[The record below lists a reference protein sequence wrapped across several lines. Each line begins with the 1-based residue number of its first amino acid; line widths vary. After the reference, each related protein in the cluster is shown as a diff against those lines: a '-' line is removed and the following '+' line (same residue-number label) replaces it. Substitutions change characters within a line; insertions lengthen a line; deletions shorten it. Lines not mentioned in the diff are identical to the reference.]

1 MKMMLDTNI
10 CIYII
15 KRQPSSVLDRLVA
28 LPSEDL
34 GLSVVTVCELRFG
47 ASKSSRAKQNHA
59 ALDKFLSPF
68 EIALF
73 DEPASKA
80 YGEIRSSLEKKER
93 PIGPL
98 DTLIAAHAV
107 SLSAQLITNNAK
119 EFGRVSGLELENW
132 TDTQPDGSTPT

>member
-1 MKMMLDTNI
+1 MKVILDTNI

-15 KRQPSSVLDRLVA
+15 RQQPSSVVNRLVA
-28 LPSEDL
+28 VPSEDV
-34 GLSVVTVCELRFG
+34 GISVVTVCELRFG
-47 ASKSSRAKQNHA
+47 ASKSARAEQNHA

-73 DEPASKA
+73 DEPASKV
-80 YGEIRSSLEKKER
+80 YGEIRSSLEKKGR

-107 SLSAQLITNNAK
+107 SRSAQLITNNVK
-119 EFGRVSGLELENW
+119 EFSRVPGLELENW
-132 TDTQPDGSTPT
+132 TDI